1 MLRATWTAGSL
12 RMWVFLGMAL
22 AVLPLLVSAILG
34 YHLIYRGVMA
44 DFVDVAQRQRDQI
57 VPAHRL
63 QLDLADASGPLELY
77 LDDSTPDELA
87 AYRAARERIEAGFA
101 GLQHALAREPDA
113 RALIERARTDWSR
126 ADEVAQDIL
135 SRRWPPGA
143 ANGLDL
149 ARRFDTTIAAAT
161 DRLAAA
167 TDDLQRDLASDHA
180 DAERAYER
188 TEWIAGIAAGLSLLS
203 MVAGVLTIG
212 RLLRVSVDRLVDGAT
227 RFASG
232 DRDHRIDVQVP
243 PELHRVA
250 EEFNH
255 MILRIRDSE
264 AALADLARRDR
275 LTGLLN
281 RRAYDEAIADA
292 LARRQRLNEDVSILL
307 LDIDHFKRINDT
319 HGHAAGDDVLR
330 AIAATVTAQVRQI
343 DKVCRIG
350 GEEFVVILHDA
361 DRRAAAA
368 MAERVRSAVEQ
379 NPVAI
384 DAKPISVTVSIGV
397 AIADDDGDAAALLA
411 RADAALYDAKQGGR
425 NRVVTARE
433 ASAAAR
439 PTPTAS
445 TTH

>member
-22 AVLPLLVSAILG
+22 AVLPLLISALLG
-34 YHLIYRGVMA
+34 YHLIYRGVMT
-44 DFVDVAQRQRDQI
+44 DFVDVARRQRDQI
-57 VPAHRL
+57 APGHRL
-63 QLDLADASGPLELY
+63 QLDLAGAIGPIELY
-77 LDDSTPDELA
+77 LDDSAPDELA
-87 AYRAARERIEAGFA
+87 AYRAARERIDAGFA
-101 GLQHALAREPDA
+101 ALPRALTDEPAA
-113 RALIERARTDWSR
+113 RALAEQARADWGR

-149 ARRFDTTIAAAT
+149 ARRFETSVAAAT

-167 TDDLQRDLASDHA
+167 TDDLQRDLASDHT

-188 TEWIAGIAAGLSLLS
+188 TEWIAGIAAGISLLS
-203 MVAGVLTIG
+203 MTAGVLTIG

-292 LARRQRLNEDVSILL
+292 LARRQRLNEDVAILL
-307 LDIDHFKRINDT
+307 LDLDHFKHINDT

-330 AIAATVTAQVRQI
+330 AIAATVAAQVRQI
-343 DKVCRIG
+343 DNVCRLG

-361 DRRAAAA
+361 NRSAAAT
-368 MAERVRSAVEQ
+368 MAERVRSAVERS
-379 NPVAI
+379 PVSADGRSI
-384 DAKPISVTVSIGV
+384 AVTVSVGI
-397 AIADDDGDAAALLA
+397 AIADDASDAAALLA

-425 NRVVTARE
+425 NRVVVARD
-433 ASAAAR
+433 ARAAGSR
-439 PTPTAS
+439 NVELRT
-445 TTH
+445 

>member
-12 RMWVFLGMAL
+12 RMWVFFGMAL
-22 AVLPLLVSAILG
+22 AVLPLLISALLG

-57 VPAHRL
+57 VPSHRL
-63 QLDLADASGPLELY
+63 QLDLAGAIGPLELY
-77 LDDSTPDELA
+77 LDDSAPDELT
-87 AYRAARERIEAGFA
+87 AYRAAREKIEAGFA
-101 GLQHALAREPDA
+101 ALQSALVDAPAA
-113 RALIERARTDWSR
+113 RALTERARGDWSR

-149 ARRFDTTIAAAT
+149 ARRFETSVAAAT

-167 TDDLQRDLASDHA
+167 TDDLQRDLASDHV

-188 TEWIAGIAAGLSLLS
+188 TEWIAGIAAGVSLLS
-203 MVAGVLTIG
+203 MAAGVFTIG

-292 LARRQRLNEDVSILL
+292 FARRQRLNEDVAILL

-319 HGHAAGDDVLR
+319 HGHAAGDEVLR

-343 DKVCRIG
+343 DNVCRIG

-361 DRRAAAA
+361 NRSVAAT
-368 MAERVRSAVEQ
+368 MAERVRAAVERDAI
-379 NPVAI
+379 PVDGAAI
-384 DAKPISVTVSIGV
+384 AVTVSIGV
-397 AIADDDGDAAALLA
+397 AIASDDGNAAALLA
-411 RADAALYDAKQGGR
+411 RADAALYEAKQGGR

-433 ASAAAR
+433 ASAVGSR
-439 PTPTAS
+439 NLELRT
-445 TTH
+445 

>member
-22 AVLPLLVSAILG
+22 AVLPLLLSALLG

-57 VPAHRL
+57 TPSHRL
-63 QLDLADASGPLELY
+63 QLDLAGAIGPIELY
-77 LDDSTPDELA
+77 LDDSAPDERA
-87 AYRAARERIEAGFA
+87 AYRAARESIDAGFA
-101 GLQHALAREPDA
+101 ALQHALAGAPEA
-113 RALIERARTDWSR
+113 RALAGRARADWSR

-143 ANGLDL
+143 TNGLDL
-149 ARRFDTTIAAAT
+149 ARRFETSIAAAT
-161 DRLAAA
+161 DRLSAA

-188 TEWIAGIAAGLSLLS
+188 TEWIAGIAAGVSLLA
-203 MVAGVLTIG
+203 MVAGVFTIG
-212 RLLRVSVDRLVDGAT
+212 RLLRVSVDRLVDGAA

-292 LARRQRLNEDVSILL
+292 LARRQRLNEDVAILL
-307 LDIDHFKRINDT
+307 LDIDHFKRVNDT
-319 HGHAAGDDVLR
+319 HGHAAGDEVLR
-330 AIAATVTAQVRQI
+330 AIAAAATAQVRQI

-361 DRRAAAA
+361 NRSVAAA
-368 MAERVRSAVEQ
+368 MADRIRNAVEHG
-379 NPVAI
+379 PIAI
-384 DAKPISVTVSIGV
+384 DATPITVTVSIGV
-397 AIADDDGDAAALLA
+397 VVADDDSDAAALLA

-425 NRVVTARE
+425 NRVVIARD
-433 ASAAAR
+433 AL
-439 PTPTAS
+439 
-445 TTH
+445 TTDGRR

>member
-12 RMWVFLGMAL
+12 RMWVFLGTAL

-63 QLDLADASGPLELY
+63 QLDLANASVPLELY

-101 GLQHALAREPDA
+101 GLQHALASEPDA

-135 SRRWPPGA
+135 SRHWPPGA

-167 TDDLQRDLASDHA
+167 TDDLQRDLASDHT

-203 MVAGVLTIG
+203 MAAGVLTIG
-212 RLLRVSVDRLVDGAT
+212 RLLRVSVDRLVDGAA

-250 EEFNH
+250 EEFNY

-264 AALADLARRDR
+264 TALADLARRDR

-307 LDIDHFKRINDT
+307 LDIDHFKHINDT
-319 HGHAAGDDVLR
+319 
-330 AIAATVTAQVRQI
+330 
-343 DKVCRIG
+343 
-350 GEEFVVILHDA
+350 
-361 DRRAAAA
+361 
-368 MAERVRSAVEQ
+368 
-379 NPVAI
+379 
-384 DAKPISVTVSIGV
+384 
-397 AIADDDGDAAALLA
+397 
-411 RADAALYDAKQGGR
+411 
-425 NRVVTARE
+425 
-433 ASAAAR
+433 
-439 PTPTAS
+439 
-445 TTH
+445 

>member
-22 AVLPLLVSAILG
+22 AVLPLLISALLG

-57 VPAHRL
+57 TPSHRL
-63 QLDLADASGPLELY
+63 QLDLAGAVGPIELY
-77 LDDSTPDELA
+77 LDDSAPDELA
-87 AYRAARERIEAGFA
+87 AYRAARERIDAGFA
-101 GLQHALAREPDA
+101 TLPRALAGAPEARELAA
-113 RALIERARTDWSR
+113 RARGDWTR

-149 ARRFDTTIAAAT
+149 ARRFETSVAAAT

-167 TDDLQRDLASDHA
+167 TDDLERDLASDHA

-188 TEWIAGIAAGLSLLS
+188 TEWIAGIAAGISLLA
-203 MVAGVLTIG
+203 MAIGVLTIG
-212 RLLRVSVDRLVDGAT
+212 RLLRVSVDRLVDGAA

-292 LARRQRLNEDVSILL
+292 LARRQRLNEDVAILL

-319 HGHAAGDDVLR
+319 HGHVAGDEVLR

-343 DKVCRIG
+343 DKVCRLG
-350 GEEFVVILHDA
+350 GEEFVVILQDA
-361 DRRAAAA
+361 NRSAAAI
-368 MAERVRSAVEQ
+368 MAERIRGAIEH
-379 NPVAI
+379 NPVPV
-384 DAKPISVTVSIGV
+384 DATPIAVTVSIGV
-397 AIADDDGDAAALLA
+397 ADVDDDGDAATLLE

-425 NRVVTARE
+425 NRVVIARE
-433 ASAAAR
+433 INITSSR
-439 PTPTAS
+439 VGP
-445 TTH
+445 

>member
-22 AVLPLLVSAILG
+22 AVLPLLLSALLG

-57 VPAHRL
+57 APSHRL
-63 QLDLADASGPLELY
+63 QLDLAGAIGPIELY
-77 LDDSTPDELA
+77 LDDSAPDERA
-87 AYRAARERIEAGFA
+87 AYRASRERIDAGFA
-101 GLQHALAREPDA
+101 ALQHALAGAPEA
-113 RALIERARTDWSR
+113 HALAERARDDWSR
-126 ADEVAQDIL
+126 ADEVAQDVL

-149 ARRFDTTIAAAT
+149 ARRFETSVAAAT
-161 DRLAAA
+161 DRLSAA
-167 TDDLQRDLASDHA
+167 TDDLERDLASDHA

-188 TEWIAGIAAGLSLLS
+188 TEWIAGIAAGISLLA

-212 RLLRVSVDRLVDGAT
+212 RLLRVSVDRLVDGAA

-292 LARRQRLNEDVSILL
+292 LARRQRLNDDVAILL
-307 LDIDHFKRINDT
+307 LDIDHFKRVNDT
-319 HGHAAGDDVLR
+319 LGHAAGDEVLR
-330 AIAATVTAQVRQI
+330 AIAALVTAQVRQI
-343 DKVCRIG
+343 DTVCRIG
-350 GEEFVVILHDA
+350 GEELVVILQDA
-361 DRRAAAA
+361 TRSIATA
-368 MAERVRSAVEQ
+368 MAERIRAAVEHGAMAADGT
-379 NPVAI
+379 PLA
-384 DAKPISVTVSIGV
+384 VTVSIGV
-397 AIADDDGDAAALLA
+397 AVADDDGDAAALLA

-425 NRVVTARE
+425 NRIAIARE
-433 ASAAAR
+433 PDAGGSR
-439 PTPTAS
+439 NLELRT
-445 TTH
+445 